1 MGTMITT
8 DPDPHA
14 PTTPLIDV
22 YSKHVTVDPPF
33 DAEATLNKPSHFPSP
48 IEVRGTGTYQFV
60 TEVAGQNYG
69 CIIDYLDGSNDVDIT
84 LYRPKSSSAD
94 DQNHPRV
101 LDEIQRR
108 LGFTVGLDGYEAIW
122 EQDTILSDLPRRMVG
137 ARPSS
142 PFSLFE
148 FLIICTVLQ
157 NTVVRRTVQ
166 MMNTLALEFGTRYT
180 FPSGQAIWGLGRPDQ
195 LADIGE
201 ARLRE
206 LKLGYRAKTVTRLA
220 RHFLDNP
227 TLTDDLLTQ
236 GNPSDTVQA
245 LKEIYGVGPASAGYI
260 SFEWL
265 KCLDQFD
272 HVSPW
277 EHKILTKVLFDS
289 QEATPPEL
297 IRFCQKRWSPF
308 TMLAVHAVFESLFW
322 RRERGD
328 GPEWLDPLIRL

>member
-1 MGTMITT
+1 MGAMITT

-14 PTTPLIDV
+14 PTTPLINV
-22 YSKHVTVDPPF
+22 CTQRVTIDAPF

-48 IEVRGTGTYQFV
+48 IEVRGGGKYQFV
-60 TEVAGQNYG
+60 TEIYGHTYG
-69 CIIDYLDGSNDVDIT
+69 CTIDYVDGSNNVDIA
-84 LYRPKSSSAD
+84 LYRPKGPSAD
-94 DQNHPRV
+94 GHDYSLV

-108 LGFTVGLDGYEAIW
+108 LGFVVDLNGYEALW
-122 EQDTILSDLPRRMVG
+122 EQDAILKTLPPRMIG

-166 MMNTLALEFGTRYT
+166 MMNTLTLETGTRYT
-180 FPSGQAIWGLGRPDQ
+180 FPSGQAIWGLGQPEQVAR
-195 LADIGE
+195 IGE
-201 ARLRE
+201 TRLRE
-206 LKLGYRAKTVTRLA
+206 LKFGYRAKTLTRLA
-220 RHFLDNP
+220 QYFLDNP
-227 TLTDDLLTQ
+227 TLADDLLDQ
-236 GNPSDTVQA
+236 ENPSDKVRT

-277 EHKILTKVLFDS
+277 EDKILTKALFDS
-289 QEATPPEL
+289 KESTPPEL
-297 IRFCQKRWSPF
+297 IRFCQQRWSPF

>member
-1 MGTMITT
+1 MGTMIST

-14 PTTPLIDV
+14 PTTPLTDV
-22 YSKHVTVDPPF
+22 YHKRVTVGAPF

-48 IEVRGTGTYQFV
+48 IEVRGDGTYQFV
-60 TEVAGQNYG
+60 TEVFGHTYG
-69 CIIDYLDGSNDVDIT
+69 CTIDYVDGSNDVDIT
-84 LYRPKSSSAD
+84 LFRPNDDAD
-94 DQNHPRV
+94 DEQNHSLV

-108 LGFTVGLDGYEAIW
+108 LGFTVSLDGYETIW
-122 EQDTILSDLPRRMVG
+122 ERDAILSTLPRRMVG

-157 NTVVRRTVQ
+157 NTAVRRTVQ
-166 MMNTLALEFGTRYT
+166 MMNTLALETGTRYV
-180 FPSGQAIWGLGRPDQ
+180 FPSGQAIWGLGRPEQ
-195 LADIGE
+195 LAEVGE

-206 LKLGYRAKTVTRLA
+206 LKLGYRAKTLTRLA
-220 RHFLDNP
+220 QHFLDHP
-227 TLTDDLLTQ
+227 TLTDDLLAKDDS
-236 GNPSDTVQA
+236 SDTVQA

-289 QEATPPEL
+289 EVTPPEL
-297 IRFCQKRWSPF
+297 IHFCKARWSPF

-328 GPEWLDPLIRL
+328 GPEWLDSLIRL